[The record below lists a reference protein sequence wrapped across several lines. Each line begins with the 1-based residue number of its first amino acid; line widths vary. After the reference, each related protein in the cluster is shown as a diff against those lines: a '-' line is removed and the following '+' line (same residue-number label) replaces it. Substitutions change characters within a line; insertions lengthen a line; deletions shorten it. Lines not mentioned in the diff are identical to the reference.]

1 MIDEIV
7 PCWIAPIKREKMPI
21 ASSANVNVKRSVAI
35 LTYDGLCT
43 FEYGIVAEV
52 FGLYR
57 PEVGGYL
64 YDVTSVSLE
73 GTSLHAAGGLSF
85 TVPGRLGEIEAA
97 DTIVVPGWRGNDEPV
112 PEAICDAIRA
122 AHVRGAR
129 LVSIC
134 SGVYVLAASGV
145 LKGRRATTHWRYA
158 EDFRAKFPDVRL
170 LPNEL
175 YVDEGDIITS
185 AGSSAGIDA
194 CLYIMRND
202 YGPKIANSVARRL
215 VMHAHRQGGQSQF
228 IEQPLPKPNTGHR
241 LSELMVRIRLALGS
255 AHTVA
260 SMAALAGMSERTFQ
274 RRFQAFTGV
283 AIMQWLIQERVARAC
298 LLLETTDS
306 SLDQIAEVTG
316 FGVAEAMRYH
326 FRKALAV
333 SPAEY
338 RKRFGR

>member
-1 MIDEIV
+1 
-7 PCWIAPIKREKMPI
+7 MPI

-73 GTSLHAAGGLSF
+73 GKTLRAAGGLSF
-85 TVPGRLGEIEAA
+85 TVEGRLSEIETA
-97 DTIVVPGWRGNDEPV
+97 DTIVVPGWRGKDEPV
-112 PEAICDAIRA
+112 PDAICDAIRA
-122 AHVRGAR
+122 AHARGAR
-129 LVSIC
+129 LVSVC
-134 SGVYVLAASGV
+134 SGVYVLAACGV
-145 LKGRRATTHWRYA
+145 LNGRRATTHWRYA
-158 EDFRAKFPDVRL
+158 EDFRSKFPDVQL

-194 CLYIMRND
+194 CLHIVRRD
-202 YGPKIANSVARRL
+202 YGPKIANTVARRL
-215 VMHAHRQGGQSQF
+215 VMHAHRQGDQTQF
-228 IEQPLPKPNTGHR
+228 IEQPMPKPNTGHR
-241 LSELMVRIRLALGS
+241 LSELMDTIRLELGG
-255 AHTVA
+255 ANTVA

-306 SLDQIAEVTG
+306 SLDQIADVTG
-316 FGVAEAMRYH
+316 FGTAEAMRYH

>member
-1 MIDEIV
+1 
-7 PCWIAPIKREKMPI
+7 MPI
-21 ASSANVNVKRSVAI
+21 ASSANVNVKRNVAI

-73 GTSLHAAGGLSF
+73 GKTLRAAGGLSF
-85 TVPGRLGEIEAA
+85 TVAGRLSEIEKA
-97 DTIVVPGWRGNDEPV
+97 DMIVVPGWRGKDEPV
-112 PEAICDAIRA
+112 PEVICAAIRA
-122 AHVRGAR
+122 AHLRGAR
-129 LVSIC
+129 LVSVC

-145 LKGRRATTHWRYA
+145 LNGRRATTHWRYA
-158 EDFRAKFPDVRL
+158 EDFRGKFPDVNL

-175 YVDEGDIITS
+175 YVDEGDIVTS

-194 CLYIMRND
+194 CLHIVRRD
-202 YGPKIANSVARRL
+202 YGPKIANTVARRL
-215 VMHAHRQGGQSQF
+215 VMHAHRQGDQMQF

-241 LSELMVRIRLALGS
+241 LSELIDTLRLALGG

-298 LLLETTDS
+298 FLLETTDS

-316 FGVAEAMRYH
+316 FGTAEAMRYH
-326 FRKALAV
+326 FRKALSV

>member
-1 MIDEIV
+1 
-7 PCWIAPIKREKMPI
+7 MPI
-21 ASSANVNVKRSVAI
+21 PVSANANVKRKVAI

-52 FGLYR
+52 FGLFR

-73 GTSLHAAGGLSF
+73 GKALRAAGGLSF
-85 TVPGRLGEIEAA
+85 TVMGTLSELEAA
-97 DTIVVPGWRGNDEPV
+97 DMIVVPGWRGKDEPV
-112 PEAICDAIRA
+112 PEAICHAICM
-122 AHVRGAR
+122 AHERGAR
-129 LVSIC
+129 LVSVC

-158 EDFRAKFPDVRL
+158 EDFRSKFPDVQL

-194 CLYIMRND
+194 CLHIVRRD
-202 YGPKIANSVARRL
+202 YGPKIANTVARRL
-215 VMHAHRQGGQSQF
+215 VMHAHRQGDQTQF
-228 IEQPLPKPNTGHR
+228 IEQPMPKTNTGHR
-241 LSELMVRIRLALGS
+241 LSELMETIRLTIGAS
-255 AHTVA
+255 HTIA
-260 SMAALAGMSERTFQ
+260 SMAALVGMSERTFQ
-274 RRFQAFTGV
+274 RRFQAFTGIAV
-283 AIMQWLIQERVARAC
+283 MQWLIQERVARSC

-306 SLDQIAEVTG
+306 SLDQIADATG

-326 FRKALAV
+326 FRKSLAV

-338 RKRFGR
+338 RKRFAR

>member
-1 MIDEIV
+1 MV
-7 PCWIAPIKREKMPI
+7 PNPVSA
-21 ASSANVNVKRSVAI
+21 SANLKHHVAI

-52 FGLYR
+52 FGLFR

-64 YDVTSVSLE
+64 YDLTSVSLE
-73 GTSLHAAGGLSF
+73 DKALRAAGGLSF
-85 TVPGRLGEIEAA
+85 TVPGRLSEIEAA
-97 DTIVVPGWRGNDEPV
+97 DTIVVPGWRGKDEPV
-112 PEAICDAIRA
+112 PEALCDAISA
-122 AHVRGAR
+122 AHSRGAR
-129 LVSIC
+129 LVSVC

-145 LKGRRATTHWRYA
+145 LNGRRATTHWRYA
-158 EDFRAKFPDVRL
+158 EDFRAKFPDVQL

-175 YVDEGDIITS
+175 YVDEGDVITS

-194 CLYIMRND
+194 CLHIVRRD
-202 YGPKIANSVARRL
+202 YGPKIANTVARRL
-215 VMHAHRQGGQSQF
+215 VMHAHRQGDQTQF
-228 IEQPLPKPNTGHR
+228 IEQPMPKTNTGHR
-241 LSELMVRIRLALGS
+241 LSELMETIRLTIGDY
-255 AHTVA
+255 HNIA

-316 FGVAEAMRYH
+316 FGASEGMRYH